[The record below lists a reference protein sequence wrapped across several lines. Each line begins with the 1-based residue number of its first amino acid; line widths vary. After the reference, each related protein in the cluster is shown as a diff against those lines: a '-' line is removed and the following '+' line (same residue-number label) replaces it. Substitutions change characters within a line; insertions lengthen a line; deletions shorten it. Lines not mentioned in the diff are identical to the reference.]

1 MDVYCFVLL
10 LYCFLF
16 FVFTDWA
23 LSFAWALELCS
34 RDMCWRVSSLS
45 YGCQEG
51 TEEGGVKV
59 RWRQVVWSWKPGGF
73 DFCWKFL
80 IVARAQWLGNWLKW
94 SDSCLGR
101 KLWCRFEKG
110 VVGWKGIVICNSW
123 EKALSYAV
131 AGQVKRLTGS
141 FLSYWKCLFFLA
153 LTSLGRRDGWSGL
166 VWLLGERGQA
176 MSWDC
181 HVKWTFGSSSHSL
194 KHSICH
200 SGFHS

>member
-1 MDVYCFVLL
+1 MAVYCFVLL

-34 RDMCWRVSSLS
+34 RDMCWRVCSLS
-45 YGCQEG
+45 CVCQEG
-51 TEEGGVKV
+51 TEEGGVNV
-59 RWRQVVWSWKPGGF
+59 RWRQVVWSWNPGGF

-80 IVARAQWLGNWLKW
+80 IVARAQWLGKWLKW

-110 VVGWKGIVICNSW
+110 VVGWKGIVIYSSW
-123 EKALSYAV
+123 AFKEADWVLSLILKVFVLPYFDFTGEKGWVGWPRV
-131 AGQVKRLTGS
+131 AAG
-141 FLSYWKCLFFLA
+141 WKGPSCEL
-153 LTSLGRRDGWSGL
+153 
-166 VWLLGERGQA
+166 
-176 MSWDC
+176 DC
-181 HVKWTFGSSSHSL
+181 HVKWTFGSPSHSL

-200 SGFHS
+200 SGFHR